1 MLEQIINDGDFTLV
15 MLTLIF
21 YVIAIAALM
30 AMSSSYFF
38 EREDNGPYRWWQGF
52 CCHNRAAKK

>member
-1 MLEQIINDGDFTLV
+1 MIEQIKNDGDFTLV

-21 YVIAIAALM
+21 YVIAIGALM

-38 EREDNGPYRWWQGF
+38 ERESGF
-52 CCHNRAAKK
+52 GITTEKKSKNDGYSKL